1 MKLNTIKRTLA
12 VVLSAAAILTGTMG
26 NTFHTSA
33 AGEGNGG
40 LTLLRGVLSLAAEA
54 SQSRSGW
61 DITPD
66 NLVNG
71 SGLSKRTVW
80 MPPTPTGTMPRECGR
95 LRTMRAVLCG

>member
-40 LTLLRGVLSLAAEA
+40 LTLLRGFCPWLLRPASPAADGT
-54 SQSRSGW
+54 SH
-61 DITPD
+61 
-66 NLVNG
+66 
-71 SGLSKRTVW
+71 RTIW
-80 MPPTPTGTMPRECGR
+80 
-95 LRTMRAVLCG
+95 